1 MSANEAALKPARP
14 KTPRKAALSFI
25 IAVVVIDML
34 GIGLT
39 WPILP
44 QLVKDL
50 TGKEVGEAAV
60 IYGLLMSG
68 YALVQFF
75 VSPLMGMLS
84 DRFGRRPIL
93 LVSLTGLGLNYI
105 LLALAPSL
113 WLIVV
118 GRLFAGALGATISTA
133 NAYIADVTPREKRA
147 AAFGLIGA
155 AFGVG
160 FVVGPLLG
168 GTLGEIDL
176 RLPFWVAAGLSFVAV
191 TFGALVLPESLPPEK
206 RQPVAWVKANP
217 FKAFGYVS
225 RYPVLTS
232 LMVVYLTAGLAQQGL
247 QGIWVLWT
255 EAQFDFGVA
264 EAGYSLAWVGLC
276 SAFVQGYLVRI
287 IVPKFGE
294 WRVVIGGYAISMIA
308 FIGLPFLTASW
319 MLYPGILFHIL
330 GWGSAGP
337 ALQSLMSQTVPDNEQ
352 GLLQGTLASVNTVGL
367 VIGPVVATQVFAVST
382 GSDAI
387 IAFPGAY
394 FWMGAVLFGIALL
407 IMARQRNSLAAASD

>member
-1 MSANEAALKPARP
+1 MSENAAAAKAARQS
-14 KTPRKAALSFI
+14 TPRKAALSFI

-44 QLVKDL
+44 QLVKEL

-60 IYGLLMSG
+60 VYGLLMSG

-160 FVVGPLLG
+160 FVIGPLLG
-168 GTLGEIDL
+168 GVLGEIDL
-176 RLPFWVAAGLSFVAV
+176 RLPFWVAAGLSLVAV
-191 TFGALVLPESLPPEK
+191 TFGALVLPESLPLEK
-206 RQPVAWVKANP
+206 RQPVAWAKANP

-225 RYPVLTS
+225 RYPILTS

-294 WRVVIGGYAISMIA
+294 WRVVIVGYAISMVA
-308 FIGLPFLTASW
+308 F
-319 MLYPGILFHIL
+319 HR
-330 GWGSAGP
+330 P
-337 ALQSLMSQTVPDNEQ
+337 ALPDRKLDAVPRHPVSHPRL
-352 GLLQGTLASVNTVGL
+352 GLGRPCPAITD
-367 VIGPVVATQVFAVST
+367 VADRAGQ
-382 GSDAI
+382 
-387 IAFPGAY
+387 
-394 FWMGAVLFGIALL
+394 
-407 IMARQRNSLAAASD
+407 